1 MKKVILLGATS
12 NISTYLIPRLLEQSD
27 VALTLFARQA
37 THRLDQ
43 YADNQR
49 VSLIDGNWNNPADL
63 TAAIAGQEIV
73 YLATGHFTN
82 PNQQVLTA
90 MKQNGVARLVN
101 LAVGTRA

>member
-37 THRLDQ
+37 THRLGQ

-49 VSLIDGNWNNPADL
+49 VSLIDGN
-63 TAAIAGQEIV
+63 
-73 YLATGHFTN
+73 
-82 PNQQVLTA
+82 
-90 MKQNGVARLVN
+90 
-101 LAVGTRA
+101 